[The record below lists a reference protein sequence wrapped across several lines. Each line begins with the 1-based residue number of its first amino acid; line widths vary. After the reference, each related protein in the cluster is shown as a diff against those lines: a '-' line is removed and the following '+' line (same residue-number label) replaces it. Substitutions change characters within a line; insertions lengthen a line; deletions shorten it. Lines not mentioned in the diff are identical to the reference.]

1 MARHL
6 LSISGLTRGRARA
19 LERKRRTRDVKSG
32 TLAGTVLILGI
43 ALLACGKKETYSPS
57 CKKEAEM
64 TAPWTGLKLPVDDGR
79 VCSSSSNRLEVQF
92 TKGTRE
98 EWFGAFE
105 TAVTTAGFVKKN
117 CSSMSCSYQR
127 GPERVQIVGLDA
139 QKWKTIVLH
148 M

>member
-1 MARHL
+1 MKN
-6 LSISGLTRGRARA
+6 SS
-19 LERKRRTRDVKSG
+19 
-32 TLAGTVLILGI
+32 LAETTWVVAI

-57 CKKEAEM
+57 CKNEAEL
-64 TAPWTGLKLPVDDGR
+64 TAPWIGMKLPVDDGR

-98 EWFGAFE
+98 EWLSAFE
-105 TAVTTAGFVKKN
+105 TAVTTAGFIKN
-117 CSSMSCSYQR
+117 NCTNMSCSYTR
-127 GPERVQIVGLDA
+127 GSERMQIVGMDA